1 MRCSKH
7 LVPGYDRIV
16 PPGRTDRRTF
26 QICNLHLGDRETM
39 IRPEHFNM
47 RSGNP
52 VLTDSTFDVTQR
64 GSLRPM
70 TLSGVINRSILLL
83 LLVAGTSAG
92 VWSYSSSHPSV
103 IYPMVMIGALGGFV
117 VAMVTSFKKEWSPV
131 TSPVYAVLEGL
142 FIGGISLVM
151 EQRFPGLVLQAV
163 MLTFGV
169 MFALLAAYQSRIIRP
184 SQTFK
189 SVIVGATF
197 GIVVVYLISMVM
209 QLFFHTG
216 IPLINGNGPMGI
228 AFSLVVVGIAALNL
242 VLDFDFIENG
252 VAAGAPKWMEWYAAF
267 GLTVTL
273 VWLYIEILRLL
284 SKMRRN

>member
-1 MRCSKH
+1 
-7 LVPGYDRIV
+7 
-16 PPGRTDRRTF
+16 
-26 QICNLHLGDRETM
+26 
-39 IRPEHFNM
+39 
-47 RSGNP
+47 
-52 VLTDSTFDVTQR
+52 
-64 GSLRPM
+64 M
-70 TLSGVINRSILLL
+70 TLAGVINRSIVLL
-83 LLVAGTSAG
+83 LLVAGTATG
-92 VWSYSSSHPSV
+92 LWAYSNSHPSI
-103 IYPMVMIGALGGFV
+103 IYPMVMIGAFGGFA
-117 VAMVTSFKKEWSPV
+117 VAMVTSFKRDWSPV

-163 MLTFGV
+163 LLTFGV
-169 MFALLAAYQSRIIRP
+169 MFALLAAYQTRIIRP

-197 GIVVVYLISMVM
+197 GIVVVYLVSMVM
-209 QLFFHTG
+209 QLFFHTE
-216 IPLINGNGPMGI
+216 IPLINGSGPMGI

-252 VAAGAPKWMEWYAAF
+252 VASGAPKWMEWYAAF
-267 GLTVTL
+267 ALTVTL

>member
-1 MRCSKH
+1 
-7 LVPGYDRIV
+7 
-16 PPGRTDRRTF
+16 
-26 QICNLHLGDRETM
+26 
-39 IRPEHFNM
+39 
-47 RSGNP
+47 
-52 VLTDSTFDVTQR
+52 
-64 GSLRPM
+64 M

-83 LLVAGTSAG
+83 LLVAGTAAG
-92 VWSYSSSHPSV
+92 VWTYSSSHPSM

-117 VAMVTSFKKEWSPV
+117 VAMATTFKRNWAPV
-131 TSPVYAVLEGL
+131 TSPVYAILEGL

-197 GIVVVYLISMVM
+197 GIVVVYLVSMVL
-209 QLFFHTG
+209 QLFFHTAIPMINDGGPIG
-216 IPLINGNGPMGI
+216 IT
-228 AFSLVVVGIAALNL
+228 FSLVVVGIAALNL

-252 VAAGAPKWMEWYAAF
+252 VASGAPKWMEWYAAF
-267 GLTVTL
+267 GLIVTL
-273 VWLYIEILRLL
+273 VWLYIEVLRLL

>member
-1 MRCSKH
+1 
-7 LVPGYDRIV
+7 
-16 PPGRTDRRTF
+16 
-26 QICNLHLGDRETM
+26 
-39 IRPEHFNM
+39 
-47 RSGNP
+47 
-52 VLTDSTFDVTQR
+52 
-64 GSLRPM
+64 M
-70 TLSGVINRSILLL
+70 TLPGVIHRSILLL

-92 VWSYSSSHPSV
+92 VWVYADSHPSA
-103 IYPMVMIGALGGFV
+103 IYPTMMIGALGGFV
-117 VAMVTSFKKEWSPV
+117 VAMVTAFKKDWAAV

-163 MLTFGV
+163 LLTFGV

-184 SQTFK
+184 SETFK
-189 SVIVGATF
+189 SVIVAATF
-197 GIVVVYLISMVM
+197 GIVVVYLVSMVL
-209 QLFFHTG
+209 QLFFHTE
-216 IPLINGNGPMGI
+216 IPLINGSGPMGI

-267 GLTVTL
+267 ALTVTL
-273 VWLYIEILRLL
+273 VWLYIEIIRLL

>member
-1 MRCSKH
+1 M
-7 LVPGYDRIV
+7 
-16 PPGRTDRRTF
+16 TF
-26 QICNLHLGDRETM
+26 A
-39 IRPEHFNM
+39 
-47 RSGNP
+47 
-52 VLTDSTFDVTQR
+52 
-64 GSLRPM
+64 
-70 TLSGVINRSILLL
+70 GVINRSAVLL
-83 LLVAGTSAG
+83 LLVAGTATG
-92 VWSYSSSHPSV
+92 VWAYSNSNPSV
-103 IYPMVMIGALGGFV
+103 VYPMVMIGALGGFA
-117 VAMVTSFKKEWSPV
+117 VAMVTSFKREWSPV

-163 MLTFGV
+163 LLTFGV

-184 SQTFK
+184 SETFK

-197 GIVVVYLISMVM
+197 GIVIVYLASMVM
-209 QLFFHTG
+209 QLFFHTE
-216 IPLINGNGPMGI
+216 IPLINGSGPIGI

-267 GLTVTL
+267 ALTVTL

>member
-1 MRCSKH
+1 
-7 LVPGYDRIV
+7 
-16 PPGRTDRRTF
+16 
-26 QICNLHLGDRETM
+26 
-39 IRPEHFNM
+39 M

-52 VLTDSTFDVTQR
+52 VLTDSTFDVIQR

-197 GIVVVYLISMVM
+197 GIVVVYLISMAM
-209 QLFFHTG
+209 QLFFHTE
-216 IPLINGNGPMGI
+216 IPLINGSGPMGI

>member
-1 MRCSKH
+1 
-7 LVPGYDRIV
+7 
-16 PPGRTDRRTF
+16 
-26 QICNLHLGDRETM
+26 
-39 IRPEHFNM
+39 M

-52 VLTDSTFDVTQR
+52 VLSNSTFTDLAQR
-64 GSLRPM
+64 GSTRPM

-83 LLVAGTSAG
+83 LLVAGTAAG
-92 VWSYSSSHPSV
+92 VWTYSSSHPSA

-117 VAMVTSFKKEWSPV
+117 VAMATTFKRNWAPV
-131 TSPVYAVLEGL
+131 TSPVYAILEGL

-151 EQRFPGLVLQAV
+151 EQRFQGLVLQAV

-184 SQTFK
+184 SETFK

-197 GIVVVYLISMVM
+197 GIVVVYLVSMVL
-209 QLFFHTG
+209 QLFFHTAIPMINDGGPIG
-216 IPLINGNGPMGI
+216 IT
-228 AFSLVVVGIAALNL
+228 FSLVVVGIAALNL

-252 VAAGAPKWMEWYAAF
+252 VATGAPKWMEWYAAF
-267 GLTVTL
+267 GLIVTL
-273 VWLYIEILRLL
+273 VWLYIEVLRLL

>member
-1 MRCSKH
+1 
-7 LVPGYDRIV
+7 
-16 PPGRTDRRTF
+16 
-26 QICNLHLGDRETM
+26 
-39 IRPEHFNM
+39 
-47 RSGNP
+47 
-52 VLTDSTFDVTQR
+52 
-64 GSLRPM
+64 M

-92 VWSYSSSHPSV
+92 VWTYCNSHPSA
-103 IYPMVMIGALGGFV
+103 IYPLVTAGALGGFV
-117 VAMVTSFKKEWSPV
+117 VGMATSFKRDWSPV
-131 TSPVYAVLEGL
+131 TAPIYAVLQGL
-142 FIGGISLVM
+142 FIGGFSLIM

-197 GIVVVYLISMVM
+197 GIMVVYLVSMVM
-209 QLFFHTG
+209 QLFFHTE
-216 IPLINGNGPMGI
+216 ISLINGSGPMGI
-228 AFSLVVVGIAALNL
+228 IFSLVVVGIAALNL

-252 VAAGAPKWMEWYAAF
+252 VAGGAPKWMEWYAAF

-273 VWLYIEILRLL
+273 VWLYIEVLRLL
-284 SKMRRN
+284 AKMRRN

>member
-1 MRCSKH
+1 
-7 LVPGYDRIV
+7 
-16 PPGRTDRRTF
+16 
-26 QICNLHLGDRETM
+26 
-39 IRPEHFNM
+39 
-47 RSGNP
+47 
-52 VLTDSTFDVTQR
+52 
-64 GSLRPM
+64 M
-70 TLSGVINRSILLL
+70 TLPGVIHRSILLL

-92 VWSYSSSHPSV
+92 VWAYSDSHPSA
-103 IYPMVMIGALGGFV
+103 IYPTMMIGALGGFV
-117 VAMVTSFKKEWSPV
+117 VAMVTSFKRDWAAATAPI
-131 TSPVYAVLEGL
+131 YAVLEGL

-163 MLTFGV
+163 LLTFGV

-197 GIVVVYLISMVM
+197 GIVIVYLVSMVL
-209 QLFFHTG
+209 QLFFHTE
-216 IPLINGNGPMGI
+216 IPLINGSGPLGI

-267 GLTVTL
+267 ALTVTL

-284 SKMRRN
+284 SKLRRN

>member
-1 MRCSKH
+1 
-7 LVPGYDRIV
+7 
-16 PPGRTDRRTF
+16 
-26 QICNLHLGDRETM
+26 
-39 IRPEHFNM
+39 M

-52 VLTDSTFDVTQR
+52 VLSDSTFTDVSQR
-64 GSLRPM
+64 GYSPPM

-83 LLVAGTSAG
+83 LLVAGTAAG
-92 VWSYSSSHPSV
+92 VWAYSNAHPTA
-103 IYPMVMIGALGGFV
+103 IYPMAMTGAIGGFV
-117 VAMVTSFKKEWSPV
+117 VGIATSFKRNWAPF
-131 TSPVYAVLEGL
+131 TAPVYAVLEGL

-163 MLTFGV
+163 LLTFGV

-197 GIVVVYLISMVM
+197 GIVVVYLVSMVL

-216 IPLINGNGPMGI
+216 IPLINDSGPIGI
-228 AFSLVVVGIAALNL
+228 TFSLVVVGIAALNL

-252 VAAGAPKWMEWYAAF
+252 VAYGAPKWMEWYAAF

-284 SKMRRN
+284 AKMRRN

>member
-1 MRCSKH
+1 
-7 LVPGYDRIV
+7 
-16 PPGRTDRRTF
+16 
-26 QICNLHLGDRETM
+26 
-39 IRPEHFNM
+39 M

-52 VLTDSTFDVTQR
+52 VLPDSTFTDVQR
-64 GSLRPM
+64 AYSSPM

-83 LLVAGTSAG
+83 LLVAGTATG
-92 VWSYSSSHPSV
+92 VWTYCNSHPSA
-103 IYPMVMIGALGGFV
+103 IYPLVMTGAFGGFV
-117 VAMVTSFKKEWSPV
+117 VGMATSFKRDWAPF
-131 TSPVYAVLEGL
+131 TAPVYAVLQGL
-142 FIGGISLVM
+142 FIGGFSLIM

-189 SVIVGATF
+189 SVVVGATF
-197 GIVVVYLISMVM
+197 GIMVVYLVSMVL

-216 IPLINGNGPMGI
+216 ISMINDSGPIGI
-228 AFSLVVVGIAALNL
+228 IFSLVVVGIAALNL

-252 VAAGAPKWMEWYAAF
+252 VASGAPKWMEWYAAF

-273 VWLYIEILRLL
+273 VWLYIEVLRLL
-284 SKMRRN
+284 AKMRRN

>member
-1 MRCSKH
+1 
-7 LVPGYDRIV
+7 
-16 PPGRTDRRTF
+16 
-26 QICNLHLGDRETM
+26 
-39 IRPEHFNM
+39 
-47 RSGNP
+47 
-52 VLTDSTFDVTQR
+52 
-64 GSLRPM
+64 M

-83 LLVAGTSAG
+83 LLVVGTSAG
-92 VWSYSSSHPSV
+92 VWNYASSHPSV

-131 TSPVYAVLEGL
+131 TSPVYAILEGL

-209 QLFFHTG
+209 QLFFHTD

-252 VAAGAPKWMEWYAAF
+252 VAGGAPKWMEWYAAF

>member
-1 MRCSKH
+1 
-7 LVPGYDRIV
+7 
-16 PPGRTDRRTF
+16 
-26 QICNLHLGDRETM
+26 
-39 IRPEHFNM
+39 M

-52 VLTDSTFDVTQR
+52 VLSNSTFTDLAQR
-64 GSLRPM
+64 SARPM
-70 TLSGVINRSILLL
+70 TLSGVINRSIFLL
-83 LLVAGTSAG
+83 LLVAGTAAG
-92 VWSYSSSHPSV
+92 VWTYSSSHPSV
-103 IYPMVMIGALGGFV
+103 IYPMVMTGALGGFV
-117 VAMVTSFKKEWSPV
+117 VAMATTFKRNWAPV
-131 TSPVYAVLEGL
+131 TSPVYAILEGL

-197 GIVVVYLISMVM
+197 GIVVVYLVSMVL
-209 QLFFHTG
+209 QLFFHTAIPMINDGGPIG
-216 IPLINGNGPMGI
+216 IT
-228 AFSLVVVGIAALNL
+228 FSLVVVGIAALNL

-252 VAAGAPKWMEWYAAF
+252 VASGAPKWMEWYAAF
-267 GLTVTL
+267 GLIVTL
-273 VWLYIEILRLL
+273 VWLYIEVLRLL

>member
-1 MRCSKH
+1 
-7 LVPGYDRIV
+7 
-16 PPGRTDRRTF
+16 
-26 QICNLHLGDRETM
+26 
-39 IRPEHFNM
+39 M

-52 VLTDSTFDVTQR
+52 VLSNSTFNDVSR
-64 GSLRPM
+64 SGYSRPM
-70 TLSGVINRSILLL
+70 TLAGVINRSVILL
-83 LLVAGTSAG
+83 LLVAGTATG
-92 VWSYSSSHPSV
+92 VWAYSNSHPSV
-103 IYPMVMIGALGGFV
+103 IYPMVMIGALGGFA
-117 VAMVTSFKKEWSPV
+117 VAMVTSFKREWSPV

-163 MLTFGV
+163 LLTFGV
-169 MFALLAAYQSRIIRP
+169 MFALLAAYQTRIIRP
-184 SQTFK
+184 SETFK

-197 GIVVVYLISMVM
+197 GIVIVYLVSMVM
-209 QLFFHTG
+209 QLFFHTE
-216 IPLINGNGPMGI
+216 IPMINGSGPVGI

-252 VAAGAPKWMEWYAAF
+252 VASGAPKWMEWYAAF
-267 GLTVTL
+267 ALTVTL

>member
-1 MRCSKH
+1 
-7 LVPGYDRIV
+7 
-16 PPGRTDRRTF
+16 
-26 QICNLHLGDRETM
+26 
-39 IRPEHFNM
+39 M

-52 VLTDSTFDVTQR
+52 VLSDSTFTDVQR
-64 GSLRPM
+64 GYSRPM

-92 VWSYSSSHPSV
+92 VWTYSNSHPSA
-103 IYPMVMIGALGGFV
+103 IYPLVMTGAIGGFV
-117 VAMVTSFKKEWSPV
+117 VGMATSFKRDWAPF
-131 TSPVYAVLEGL
+131 TAPVYAILQGL
-142 FIGGISLVM
+142 FIGGFSLVM

-163 MLTFGV
+163 LLTFGV
-169 MFALLAAYQSRIIRP
+169 MFALLAAYQTRIIRP
-184 SQTFK
+184 SETFK

-197 GIVVVYLISMVM
+197 GIVIVYLASMVM
-209 QLFFHTG
+209 QLFFHTE
-216 IPLINGNGPMGI
+216 IPLINGSGPMGI

-252 VAAGAPKWMEWYAAF
+252 VASGAPKWMEWYAAF

-273 VWLYIEILRLL
+273 VWLYIEVLRLL

>member
-1 MRCSKH
+1 
-7 LVPGYDRIV
+7 
-16 PPGRTDRRTF
+16 
-26 QICNLHLGDRETM
+26 
-39 IRPEHFNM
+39 M

-52 VLTDSTFDVTQR
+52 VLSNSTFTDVAQR
-64 GSLRPM
+64 GSSQPM
-70 TLSGVINRSILLL
+70 TLTGVINRSILLL
-83 LLVAGTSAG
+83 LLVAGASAS
-92 VWSYSSSHPSV
+92 VWTYTSSHPSAV
-103 IYPMVMIGALGGFV
+103 YPMVMVGTLGGFA
-117 VAMVTSFKKEWSPV
+117 VAMLTSFKRDWSPV
-131 TSPVYAVLEGL
+131 TAPIYAILEGL

-163 MLTFGV
+163 LLTFGV

-184 SQTFK
+184 SETFK

-197 GIVVVYLISMVM
+197 GIVIVYLISMVL

-216 IPLINGNGPMGI
+216 IPLINGSGPIGI

-252 VAAGAPKWMEWYAAF
+252 VAYGAPKWMEWYAAF

-273 VWLYIEILRLL
+273 VWLYIEVLRLL